1 MRAKCPN
8 CGTRIAPPARYTL
21 LGPFW
26 PFGQWRCHTCKTPL
40 RFRVV
45 SYFVSSIPAIV
56 VAMIYLLP
64 FGLLGGE
71 GSPWALAV
79 LPVYLIAAH
88 WSTVHLASVD
98 AVR

>member
-8 CGTRIAPPARYTL
+8 CGTQIAPPARYTL

-26 PFGQWRCHTCKTPL
+26 PFGQWKCHACERPL

-45 SYFVSSIPAIV
+45 SYFLSSIPAIV

-64 FGLLGGE
+64 FALFGGE
-71 GSPWALAV
+71 GSLWV
-79 LPVYLIAAH
+79 LTVVPVYLVAAH
-88 WSTVHLASVD
+88 WFTVRLTTVD